1 MTKPTHTPADSLAR
15 RALST
20 ALGLALLAIPLAA
33 QETAADYE
41 QPPNLLL
48 RSLGTALVI
57 GVLWLIFYKGAYP
70 FFLRYYKSDFCR
82 TIFWILFS
90 LYSLTWLLLASYL
103 IFDIGFYFSWMTW
116 VAVFLAVLW
125 LVSGLMLMLRRTPA

>member
-1 MTKPTHTPADSLAR
+1 MTKPTQPPADSLTR
-15 RALST
+15 RALRT
-20 ALGLALLAIPLAA
+20 ALGLALLAMPLAA
-33 QETAADYE
+33 QEAAPAYE

-48 RSLGTALVI
+48 RSLGTTLVVA
-57 GVLWLIFYKGAYP
+57 VLWLVFYKGAYP

-103 IFDIGFYFSWMTW
+103 IFDIGFYFSWLRW